1 MNRYLC
7 LIIAF
12 SGIIILSGNPN
23 LEGKMIGVIFILS
36 GAFLWSLA
44 QVIAKDVSKKIG
56 GLALTAYLGVFAGPQ
71 AILASFLI
79 EGNTYSY
86 IVNATTEAW
95 MILLYLGLIMN
106 GVGYSC
112 WYLVLSRHPVNNV
125 MAVLL
130 LFPVTGL
137 LTAIFIL
144 KETFPVGSN
153 N

>member
-1 MNRYLC
+1 
-7 LIIAF
+7 
-12 SGIIILSGNPN
+12 
-23 LEGKMIGVIFILS
+23 MIGVIFILS

-144 KETFPVGSN
+144 NETPNTYAYIGGAIIILGVSMILIN
-153 N
+153 KKQKTTNANH